1 MHTSTISV
9 MMARTRYVYRYVGK
23 CFTTRQ
29 NSYLMSYIN
38 ARKIQYL
45 DTYFVPPDLGEERDG
60 PGEVVEKETGALL
73 PALGSVTS

>member
-1 MHTSTISV
+1 MRRSERLCPAE
-9 MMARTRYVYRYVGK
+9 MAGVAERKSRAARE
-23 CFTTRQ
+23 
-29 NSYLMSYIN
+29 
-38 ARKIQYL
+38 RKIQYL